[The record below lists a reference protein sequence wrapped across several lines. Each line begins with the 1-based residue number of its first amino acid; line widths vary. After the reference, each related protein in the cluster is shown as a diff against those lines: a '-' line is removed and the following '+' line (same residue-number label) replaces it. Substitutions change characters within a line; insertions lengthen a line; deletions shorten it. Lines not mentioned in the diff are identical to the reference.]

1 MAEANRMD
9 VLKKLFE
16 QHFHAPPDHI
26 VALQGD
32 LGGSGRKII
41 RLSNEKTSAIGILYG
56 VREENAAFLEFS
68 RHFRRHGLPVPEIYA
83 EALDQG
89 AYLEEDLGDSTLFEF
104 LSKNRT
110 GENIAPPVVEAYRKV
125 VAVLPRFQVEA
136 GRDLNYSVCYPI
148 ASFDRQSI
156 AWDLNYFKYYFLRLA
171 GIPFNEQALEDD
183 FGRFT
188 EFLLSAPRD
197 YFLYRDFQSR
207 NILLCNGDPFF
218 VDYQGGRKGAL
229 QYDIA
234 SLLYDAKADLP
245 SDVRQLLLDHY
256 LDRLSSFIPL
266 DREVFLRHYYAY
278 VYVRIMQAL
287 GAYGFRGF
295 YERKAHFLQSVPYAL
310 KNLRWLLHHV
320 RLPVPLPALMDAFKG
335 MLASEKLQGLAS
347 EAENLM
353 VRIFSFS
360 FHQDLPK
367 DETGNGGG
375 FVFDGRSLPNP
386 GREERFKT
394 LTGKDTPVID
404 YLNQQES
411 VHQYLAGVLSLV
423 DSSINSYQQ
432 RGFKNLM
439 VSFGCT
445 GGQHRSVFLAEQLAK
460 RLRARNGLEVTVR
473 HLELEKRGKRRA
485 LP

>member
-1 MAEANRMD
+1 MSLD

-16 QHFHAPPDHI
+16 QHFHAPPERI
-26 VALQGD
+26 VPLQGD
-32 LGGSGRKII
+32 LGGSGRKIV
-41 RLSNEKTSAIGILYG
+41 RLANAKTSAIGILYG
-56 VREENAAFLEFS
+56 VREENLAFLEFS
-68 RHFRRHGLPVPEIYA
+68 KHFRRHGLPVPEIYA
-83 EALDQG
+83 EDLSRG
-89 AYLEEDLGDSTLFEF
+89 AYLEEDLGDTTLFEF
-104 LSKNRT
+104 LSKNRI
-110 GENIAPPVVEAYRKV
+110 GGSIAPPVVEAYRKV

-136 GRDLNYSVCYPI
+136 AHDLNYKVCYPI
-148 ASFDRQSI
+148 SSFDRQSI

-183 FGRFT
+183 FSRLT
-188 EFLLSAPRD
+188 EFILGAPRD

-207 NILLCNGDPFF
+207 NIMLRNGDPFF

-245 SDVRQLLLDHY
+245 PELRQQLLDHY
-256 LDRLSSFIPL
+256 LDRLSSFIQL
-266 DREVFLRHYYAY
+266 DRATFLQHFYGY
-278 VYVRIMQAL
+278 VYIRIMQAL

-295 YERKAHFLQSVPYAL
+295 FERKLHFLQSVPYAL

-320 RLPVPLPALMDAFKG
+320 RLPIPLPALMDAFKG
-335 MLASEKLQGLAS
+335 MLASEKLQGLAR
-347 EAENLM
+347 EAENLI

-360 FHQDLPK
+360 FHQGWPT

-394 LTGKDTPVID
+394 LTGKDAPVID

-411 VHQYLAGVLSLV
+411 VHQFLAGVLSLV
-423 DSSINSYQQ
+423 DSSISNYQQ

-460 RLRARNGLEVTVR
+460 RLRGRNGLEVTVR
-473 HLELEKRGKRRA
+473 HLELEKLGKRRA
-485 LP
+485 LL

>member
-1 MAEANRMD
+1 MKTVPMD
-9 VLKKLFE
+9 ILKKLFE
-16 QHFHAPPDHI
+16 QHFHVSPERIQP
-26 VALQGD
+26 LQGD

-41 RLSNEKTSAIGILYG
+41 RLAGENHSAIGILYD
-56 VREENAAFLEFS
+56 VREENVAFLEFS
-68 RHFRRHGLPVPEIYA
+68 RHFHRHGLPVPEIYA
-83 EALDQG
+83 EDLNHG
-89 AYLEEDLGDSTLFEF
+89 AYLEEDFGDTTLFEF
-104 LSKNRT
+104 LSKNRA
-110 GENIAPPVVEAYRKV
+110 GAIIAPQAIEAYQKV

-136 GRDLNYSVCYPI
+136 SRDLNYKVCYPC

-183 FGRFT
+183 FGRLT

-207 NILLCNGDPFF
+207 NIMLRNGDPFF

-229 QYDIA
+229 QYDVA

-245 SDVRQLLLDHY
+245 PELRQQLLDHY
-256 LDRLSSFIPL
+256 LDRLSSFIQL
-266 DREVFLRHYYAY
+266 DREVFLRYYYAY
-278 VYVRIMQAL
+278 VYVRILQAL

-320 RLPVPLPALMDAFKG
+320 QLPIALPTLMSAFHS
-335 MLASEKLQGLAS
+335 MLASAKLQGLAS
-347 EAENLM
+347 DAENLV

-360 FHQDLPK
+360 FHQGFPK

-386 GREERFKT
+386 GREERFKA
-394 LTGKDTPVID
+394 LTGKDAPVID
-404 YLNQQES
+404 YLNQQDS
-411 VHQYLAGVLSLV
+411 VHQFLASVLSLV
-423 DSSINSYQQ
+423 DSSVSNYQA
-432 RGFKNLM
+432 RRFKSLM
-439 VSFGCT
+439 VAFGCT
-445 GGQHRSVFLAEQLAK
+445 GGQHRSVYLAEQLAK
-460 RLRARNGLEVTVR
+460 RLRAKNGLEVVVR
-473 HLELEKRGKRRA
+473 HVELEKLSK
-485 LP
+485 